1 MRPIKTKAPGAA
13 RGSDDPLPIMAP
25 MACPICEK
33 RKSKRFCPAKNK
45 QICQRCCGEQRE
57 VTIICPFDCRY
68 LQQSRERDYSGG
80 LDPKD
85 FPYEEIRIDESFLRD
100 HARLVETCGKTLLEA
115 SLSVTGTVD
124 ADSRAALDGLI
135 RTYKT
140 RESGLYYDSRPD
152 SIYAAR
158 IFDELSQRIEH
169 FRREEQEQS
178 GIMHTRDSDVLTTWV
193 FLLRMALDRDNGRP
207 KGRAFLDF
215 LHLHFRPAED
225 AQSPVRIVGR

>member
-1 MRPIKTKAPGAA
+1 
-13 RGSDDPLPIMAP
+13 

-33 RKSKRFCPAKNK
+33 RKPKRFCPAKHK
-45 QICQRCCGEQRE
+45 QICRRCCGEQRE
-57 VTIICPFDCRY
+57 VTITCPFDCRY

-85 FPYEEIRIDESFLRD
+85 FPYKEIRIDESFLRD
-100 HARLVETCGKTLLEA
+100 HAILVETCGKALLEA
-115 SLSVTGTVD
+115 SLSVTGAVD
-124 ADSRAALDGLI
+124 ADSRAALEGLI

-158 IFDELSQRIEH
+158 IFDDLIGDDRTLSTRAAGAI
-169 FRREEQEQS
+169 RLDA
-178 GIMHTRDSDVLTTWV
+178 HTRDSDVLTTWV

-207 KGRAFLDF
+207 KGRAVLDF
-215 LHLHFRPAED
+215 LHLHFRPAEE
-225 AQSPVRIVGR
+225 APSPVLIAGR

>member
-1 MRPIKTKAPGAA
+1 
-13 RGSDDPLPIMAP
+13 

-33 RKSKRFCPAKNK
+33 RKPKRFCPAKHK
-45 QICQRCCGEQRE
+45 QICRRCCGEQRE
-57 VTIICPFDCRY
+57 VTITCPFDCRY

-85 FPYEEIRIDESFLRD
+85 FPYKEIRIDESFLRD
-100 HARLVETCGKTLLEA
+100 HAILVETCGKALLEA
-115 SLSVTGTVD
+115 SLSVTGAVD
-124 ADSRAALDGLI
+124 ADSRAALEGLI

-158 IFDELSQRIEH
+158 IFDDLIQMIER
-169 FRREEQEQS
+169 FQQEQQEQS
-178 GIMHTRDSDVLTTWV
+178 GLMRPRDSDVLTTWV

-207 KGRAFLDF
+207 KGRAVLDF
-215 LHLHFRPAED
+215 LHLHFRPAEE
-225 AQSPVRIVGR
+225 APSPVLIAGR